1 MLLLACYCVLAVL
14 AVPSLLAATCGADS
28 NALPA
33 LRIHKTIKGY
43 YKRVTPP
50 DCHVLR
56 LDLHQE
62 EGDKENEAAATE
74 TA

>member
-1 MLLLACYCVLAVL
+1 MFLLACFL